1 MKQLKIN
8 KSITPRS
15 EEALDKYLVE
25 ISRMPMI
32 TPDQEVELSQAI
44 HKGGRKGQQAKDK
57 LITSNLRFVV
67 SVAKQYQHQGVSLT
81 DLISEGNMGLITA
94 AEKFDETRGFKFIS
108 YAIWWIRQ
116 SILQAI
122 AEYSNMV
129 RRPLNQI
136 AISNKIKNA
145 TNAFIQKNQRY
156 PSAEELSEI
165 ISLEID
171 KIEKAI
177 QGEAHV
183 SSIDA
188 PITEDEGTT
197 MSDMLSSSS
206 EYATDRNV
214 NYDSMCNDLMQV
226 LTSILNER
234 ERIIVTQSFGI
245 GCPERALDAIGNDLG
260 LTRERVRQIRE
271 RSIDKVRKSPKSRLL
286 LMHLG
291 AA

>member
-1 MKQLKIN
+1 MRQLKIN

-15 EEALDKYLVE
+15 EESLDKYLTE
-25 ISRMPMI
+25 ISRVPMVSMEEEI
-32 TPDQEVELSQAI
+32 VLAQAI
-44 HKGGRKGQQAKDK
+44 HAGGKKGEKAKDK
-57 LITSNLRFVV
+57 LVTANLRFVV
-67 SVAKQYQHQGVSLT
+67 SVAKQYQNQGVPLT
-81 DLISEGNMGLITA
+81 DLINEGNIGLITA
-94 AEKFDETRGFKFIS
+94 ADKFDETRGFKFIS

-122 AEYSNMV
+122 AEYSNVV
-129 RRPLNQI
+129 RRPQSQI

-145 TNAFIQKNQRY
+145 TNAYIQIHQRY
-156 PSAEELSEI
+156 PSAEELSDI

-197 MSDMLSSSS
+197 LADILSSSS
-206 EYATDRNV
+206 EYASDRKV
-214 NYDSMCNDLMQV
+214 NYDSMCSDLMQV
-226 LTSILNER
+226 LCTILNDR
-234 ERIIVTQSFGI
+234 ERTIVIQSFGI
-245 GCPERALDAIGNDLG
+245 GCPERALDAIGDDLG

-271 RSIDKVRKSPKSRLL
+271 RGLDKVRKSPKSRLL
-286 LMHLG
+286 QKHLR
-291 AA
+291 A